1 MNDHDEDASMAWH
14 RTEIQWSLSQLQWD
28 VASTLDRMERNAQA
42 RTEAVL
48 AMVVAYG
55 FLIVVVMSR

>member
-55 FLIVVVMSR
+55 FLLVVVMSR